1 MAGEGAVP
9 KVFLFTRAQRQR
21 GFSSHYVSCT
31 PAYHPMLVHTA
42 IAPHVDALCIRAAP
56 TCERIMR
63 LYSEVIAPEDT
74 EAAGSGAAARTAG
87 YTPAAEA
94 LAAAAVPAPETA
106 GLFA

>member
-1 MAGEGAVP
+1 MSAAS
-9 KVFLFTRAQRQR
+9 LLITLCL
-21 GFSSHYVSCT
+21 YT
-31 PAYHPMLVHTA
+31 PLQPHTW
-42 IAPHVDALCIRAAP
+42 APCALGRAP

>member
-1 MAGEGAVP
+1 
-9 KVFLFTRAQRQR
+9 
-21 GFSSHYVSCT
+21 
-31 PAYHPMLVHTA
+31 MLVHPVA
-42 IAPHVDALCIRAAP
+42 ASHVGALCIRATP
-56 TCERIMR
+56 TCEHITH
-63 LYSEVIAPEDT
+63 LYSEIIAEDT

>member
-1 MAGEGAVP
+1 
-9 KVFLFTRAQRQR
+9 
-21 GFSSHYVSCT
+21 
-31 PAYHPMLVHTA
+31 MLVHTA

-56 TCERIMR
+56 TCEHMTH
-63 LYSEVIAPEDT
+63 LYSEIIAEDT